1 MAVFKPLLFDALT
14 PDRRAPNLL
23 IGKNV
28 EIHPSAQIGAN
39 VVIYDDVVIG
49 AEAVI
54 KHNCVIGE
62 RPTLALD
69 SHALPR
75 PARATSIGDGTM
87 ICNAVVICAGAQI
100 AGDVIIGDQSF
111 VREGTDI
118 SSDTM
123 IGRGCSVGAGA
134 SIGSG
139 VKVQNNSIIMPGM
152 TIEDDVSIG
161 AMLSGATDH
170 SLGRDPALAQQS
182 VTVRR
187 GARIGSS
194 VCLLPGIEIGEESF
208 IGAGAVVLKTVAPRE
223 KVAGVPARTI
233 GVVADQELL

>member
-1 MAVFKPLLFDALT
+1 MAVVRSHLFAGLT
-14 PDRRAPNLL
+14 PDTRAPNLL
-23 IGKNV
+23 VGKNV
-28 EIHPSAQIGAN
+28 EIHRSAQIGAN
-39 VVIYDDVVIG
+39 VVIYDDVTIG

-62 RPTLALD
+62 SPTLALD
-69 SHALPR
+69 SRALPQPVR
-75 PARATSIGDGTM
+75 TTSIGDGTM

-100 AGDVIIGDQSF
+100 GCHVIIGDQSF

-118 SSDTM
+118 AADTM

-170 SLGRDPALAQQS
+170 SIGRDPALAQQA

-194 VCLLPGIEIGEESF
+194 VCLMPGIEVGEEAF
-208 IGAGAVVLKTVAPRE
+208 IGAGAVVLESVLPRE

-233 GVVADQELL
+233 GIVADEDLL